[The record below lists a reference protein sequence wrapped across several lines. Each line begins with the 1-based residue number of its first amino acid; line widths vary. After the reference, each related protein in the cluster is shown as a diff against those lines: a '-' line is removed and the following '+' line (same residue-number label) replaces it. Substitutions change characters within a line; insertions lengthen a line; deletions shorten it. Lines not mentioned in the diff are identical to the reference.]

1 MKCPNDTTDDYE
13 FDAAI
18 DGFGS
23 YDDFEIGEY
32 GSYDEDYSSGVSEI
46 LSAAMYY
53 EISDEEYDPF

>member
-1 MKCPNDTTDDYE
+1 MHGADKRFEVSKDATDDYE

-32 GSYDEDYSSGVSEI
+32 GS
-46 LSAAMYY
+46 
-53 EISDEEYDPF
+53 